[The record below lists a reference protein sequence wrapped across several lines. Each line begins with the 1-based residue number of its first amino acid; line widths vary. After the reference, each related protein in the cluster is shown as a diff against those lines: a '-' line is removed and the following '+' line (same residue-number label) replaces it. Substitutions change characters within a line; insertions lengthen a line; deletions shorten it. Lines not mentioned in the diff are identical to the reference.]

1 MSASKPT
8 PKPTGT
14 IQSLEGTLLR
24 ALSGAALG
32 VTSKPVA
39 KAVGK
44 SLKAATP
51 RGRSP
56 KAPASKTPPEG
67 KKASANL
74 VGRPVGKAA
83 AAEMARH
90 ARKLRE
96 QLAKFGLVHVET
108 VRFRP
113 RGLAD
118 RRLIVEYAPDPE
130 DAQSVLMRVRPA
142 SSEPLP
148 NAGPQM
154 LTTQQAADR
163 LNVSRPYV
171 AQLVDYGKF
180 EGVERTQSGHRRIP
194 AAEVERVH
202 EEMRSVRRAALDD
215 MAEVTKDGRAR
226 ELREAKSTSKQR
238 WVAKQA

>member
-8 PKPTGT
+8 PKPIGK
-14 IQSLEGTLLR
+14 IQSLEGALLR
-24 ALSGAALG
+24 ALSGAASG
-32 VTSKPVA
+32 SKPVA
-39 KAVGK
+39 KAVRK
-44 SLKAATP
+44 ALKAMTP
-51 RGRSP
+51 RGPSP
-56 KAPASKTPPEG
+56 KTAPASKKPPG
-67 KKASANL
+67 VKKASAALAGGL
-74 VGRPVGKAA
+74 VGQAA
-83 AAEMARH
+83 AAEMATH

-96 QLAKFGLVHVET
+96 QLTKFGLVQVET

-113 RGLAD
+113 QGLAD
-118 RRLIVEYAPDPE
+118 RRLILEYAPDPE

-148 NAGPQM
+148 DAGPQM

-171 AQLVDYGKF
+171 ARLVDDGRF

-194 AAEVERVH
+194 VAEVERVH
-202 EEMRSVRRAALDD
+202 QEMRSVRRAALDH
-215 MAEVTKDGRAR
+215 MAEVTKDRRAR
-226 ELREAKSTSKQR
+226 ELKAAKSKSKRR